1 MNSTDPSQALTLF
14 ELIDEG
20 KYGELQV
27 STTTFVNRIDNMIIP
42 TTSVFDS
49 YMDFII
55 PITQTI
61 TLTEEEY
68 AKYRMRPKLLSYTLY
83 GTVELWF
90 LLLKINR
97 MQSSMEFNKRELKV
111 IKPSQIDLIN
121 KIMVFNNER
130 LEKSRLKV
138 E

>member
-1 MNSTDPSQALTLF
+1 MNSTDPSKALTLF

-20 KYGELQV
+20 KYGEMQIA
-27 STTTFVNRIDNMIIP
+27 TTTYVNRIGNMIIP

-55 PITQTI
+55 PITTPI
-61 TLTEEEY
+61 TLTEEEF
-68 AKYRMRPKLLSYTLY
+68 AKYRMRPKALSYTLY

-97 MQSSMEFNKRELKV
+97 MQSSMEFNKKEIRV
-111 IKPSQIDLIN
+111 IKPNQIDLIN
-121 KIMVFNNER
+121 KILVFNKER